1 MQVRGVR
8 LIHEIGSCG
17 IGLVTGRFFV
27 FHGQG
32 VPRFAVARIGSEVME
47 KGGRFVLFLWVNAVA
62 SVFQLI
68 SLVGKLSGVLMRYVI
83 RVGPDVFIS
92 MGAEVG
98 RWGYLQYNQALV
110 FPVAASALFSHPFVL
125 MRLPFCRI
133 TAFMFPM
140 QTAVSVFVGRHHC
153 SVSMCSCVMV
163 SDDIL
168 SSPDIVKSTM
178 LFSFQKISKIHQ
190 ISQGG

>member
-1 MQVRGVR
+1 
-8 LIHEIGSCG
+8 
-17 IGLVTGRFFV
+17 
-27 FHGQG
+27 
-32 VPRFAVARIGSEVME
+32 
-47 KGGRFVLFLWVNAVA
+47 
-62 SVFQLI
+62 
-68 SLVGKLSGVLMRYVI
+68 MRYVI

-125 MRLPFCRI
+125 MRLPFCQI

-153 SVSMCSCVMV
+153 SVSMCSGVMV

>member
-1 MQVRGVR
+1 MR
-8 LIHEIGSCG
+8 LVFAGF
-17 IGLVTGRFFV
+17 GLAMGRFFV

-47 KGGRFVLFLWVNAVA
+47 KGGGLYSFEWVDAVA

-83 RVGPDVFIS
+83 RGGLDVFIS

-98 RWGYLQYNQALV
+98 RRGYLQYNQALV
-110 FPVAASALFSHPFVL
+110 FPVAASALFSYLFV
-125 MRLPFCRI
+125 MIRLPFCRI

-140 QTAVSVFVGRHHC
+140 QTAVSVFVGRLHC
-153 SVSMCSCVMV
+153 SVSMCSGVMV
-163 SDDIL
+163 SDHIL
-168 SSPDIVKSTM
+168 SSSA
-178 LFSFQKISKIHQ
+178 L
-190 ISQGG
+190 

>member
-1 MQVRGVR
+1 MYSF
-8 LIHEIGSCG
+8 E
-17 IGLVTGRFFV
+17 
-27 FHGQG
+27 
-32 VPRFAVARIGSEVME
+32 
-47 KGGRFVLFLWVNAVA
+47 WVDAVA

-98 RWGYLQYNQALV
+98 RWGYLRYNPALV
-110 FPVAASALFSHPFVL
+110 FPVAASALFSYLFV
-125 MRLPFCRI
+125 MIRLPFCRI

-140 QTAVSVFVGRHHC
+140 QTAVSVFVGRLHC
-153 SVSMCSCVMV
+153 SVRMCSGVMV

-190 ISQGG
+190 NVSVGQSKNCRLFLFLTSIRLYFQGTLFSAKNHHKPYVGL